1 MISSSRGRSGAAST
15 HDATIADQFTRQAS
29 QFAASPALHNEAALA
44 LLVEAERPRADDIT
58 LDVACGPGTVVIA
71 FARRVRRAEGV
82 DATEAMLAEA
92 RRLAA
97 AAGVE
102 NVGWHRGDVYALP
115 FAAAAFDIVSC
126 RFAFHHLEA
135 PEAAF
140 AEMVRVCR
148 PGGRIVLC
156 DAVASDDPVKAA
168 AFNAMERHRDPST
181 VEFRTLAWHLALFR
195 DAGLPEPQARFYQ
208 VPAERDRL
216 VAMSFPAGDDRAGLR
231 AMIEASVDG
240 DTMGVNARRAGDTV
254 RFDYPAVVLVAEK
267 PSSASPSSG
276 EGQTPPT

>member
-1 MISSSRGRSGAAST
+1 MITSSTGGPVPST
-15 HDATIADQFTRQAS
+15 HDSTIADQFTRQAS
-29 QFAASPALHNEAALA
+29 QFAASPALHNAAALA
-44 LLVEAERPRADDIT
+44 LLVEAARPRADDVS
-58 LDVACGPGTVVIA
+58 LDVACGPGTVVTA
-71 FARRVRRAEGV
+71 FARSVRRAEGL

-97 AAGVE
+97 GAGVE
-102 NVGWHRGDVYALP
+102 NVAWHRGDVYALP

-135 PEAAF
+135 PARAL

-156 DAVASDDPVKAA
+156 DAVASDDPAKAA

-181 VEFRTLAWHLALFR
+181 VAFRPLGFLLALFR
-195 DAGLPEPQARFYQ
+195 DAGLPEPTARFYQ

-216 VAMSFPAGDDRAGLR
+216 LAASFPANADRAGLR
-231 AMIEASVDG
+231 AMIDRSVNG
-240 DTMGVNARRAGDTV
+240 DSMGVNARRDGVTV
-254 RFDYPAVVLVAEK
+254 RFDYPAVVLVAVK
-267 PSSASPSSG
+267 G
-276 EGQTPPT
+276 G

>member
-1 MISSSRGRSGAAST
+1 MTVSVFRNLTESQPMITSSTAGGPVPSTHAAS
-15 HDATIADQFTRQAS
+15 IADQFTRQAS

-44 LLVEAERPRADDIT
+44 LLVEAVGPRVDDVS
-58 LDVACGPGTVVIA
+58 LDVACGPGTVVCA
-71 FARRVRRAEGV
+71 FARRVRRAEGL

-97 AAGVE
+97 ASALE
-102 NVGWHRGDVYALP
+102 NVAWHRGDVYALP
-115 FAAAAFDIVSC
+115 FAPAAFDIVSC

-156 DAVASDDPVKAA
+156 DAVASDDPAKAA
-168 AFNAMERHRDPST
+168 AFNAMERYRDPST
-181 VEFRTLAWHLALFR
+181 VEFRPLAWHLALFR

-216 VAMSFPAGDDRAGLR
+216 VAMSFPAGDDRPGLR
-231 AMIEASVDG
+231 AMIDGSVVG
-240 DTMGVNARRAGDTV
+240 DTMGVNARRDGETV
-254 RFDYPAVVLVAEK
+254 RFEYPAAVMAAVRR
-267 PSSASPSSG
+267 
-276 EGQTPPT
+276 

>member
-1 MISSSRGRSGAAST
+1 MITSSTADGPVPST
-15 HDATIADQFTRQAS
+15 HAATIADQFTRQAS

-44 LLVEAERPRADDIT
+44 LLVEAAGPRADDVS
-58 LDVACGPGTVVIA
+58 LDVACGPGTVVCA
-71 FARRVRRAEGV
+71 FARRVRRAEGL

-102 NVGWHRGDVYALP
+102 NVAWHRGDIYALP

-135 PEAAF
+135 PARAF

-156 DAVASDDPVKAA
+156 DAVASDDPAKAA
-168 AFNAMERHRDPST
+168 AFNRDGAPPRPLNGG
-181 VEFRTLAWHLALFR
+181 VPPACLAL
-195 DAGLPEPQARFYQ
+195 GP
-208 VPAERDRL
+208 VPRRR
-216 VAMSFPAGDDRAGLR
+216 PA
-231 AMIEASVDG
+231 
-240 DTMGVNARRAGDTV
+240 
-254 RFDYPAVVLVAEK
+254 
-267 PSSASPSSG
+267 
-276 EGQTPPT
+276 